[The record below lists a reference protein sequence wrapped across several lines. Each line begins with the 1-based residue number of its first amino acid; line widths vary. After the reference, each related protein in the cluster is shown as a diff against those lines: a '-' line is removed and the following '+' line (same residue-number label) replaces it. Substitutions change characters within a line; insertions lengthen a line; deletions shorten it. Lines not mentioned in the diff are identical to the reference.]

1 MFTEIDYLVQVERRK
16 DDIAYAERYR
26 RGEAHLPV
34 KIWEVNAV
42 RRLVQ
47 QVKRAS
53 SDTKP
58 ARTATG
64 MPLEN
69 MGA

>member
-34 KIWEVNAV
+34 KVWGVNTV

-47 QVKRAS
+47 QFTRAS
-53 SDTKP
+53 SDAKP

-64 MPLEN
+64 VPLGN